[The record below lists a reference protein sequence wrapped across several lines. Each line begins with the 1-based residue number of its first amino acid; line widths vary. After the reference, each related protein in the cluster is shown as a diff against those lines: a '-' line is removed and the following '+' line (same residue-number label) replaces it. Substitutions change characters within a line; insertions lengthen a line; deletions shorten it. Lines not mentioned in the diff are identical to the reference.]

1 MVANA
6 TLTAEPRSQRG
17 KGGARKLRAA
27 GRVPA
32 VVYGHGEETRSLTV
46 DAHELE
52 RLFAQ
57 IHKENTI
64 INLKIS
70 GDRAEIRALVR
81 EVQAH
86 PFRGDI
92 LHVDFYQIHAGERIT
107 VEVPIVLTGTPEGV
121 KLGGMLQHALD
132 GLEVRCLPDQ
142 IPNEIRV
149 DVSQLGIGD
158 SVHVGDLSVPEGVEL
173 LVDEERTVCSVIAPT
188 VVTAEAPAEGAEP
201 EAAAPAEPE
210 VIRRG
215 KEEEEEES

>member
-6 TLTAEPRSQRG
+6 SLTAVPRAQRG

-64 INLKIS
+64 INLRIE
-70 GDRAEIRALVR
+70 GGAEIRALVR

-86 PFRGDI
+86 PFRGNI

-132 GLEVRCLPDQ
+132 GLEIRCLPDQ

-149 DVSQLGIGD
+149 DVSHLGIGD
-158 SVHVGDLSVPEGVEL
+158 SVHVSDLTVPAGIEL

-188 VVTAEAPAEGAEP
+188 VVTAEVPAEGVEP

-215 KEEEEEES
+215 KEEEAEES